1 MRGEDTLTDVVLL
14 YIDWDLGGEYMSEA
28 KKNGPKPFF
37 TFYVYSA
44 SNPITMRVNNVR

>member
-37 TFYVYSA
+37 VILYVLSLIPHNHA
-44 SNPITMRVNNVR
+44 G

>member
-28 KKNGPKPFF
+28 KKNGRSPFF

-44 SNPITMRVNNVR
+44 